1 MAEYCHSLS
10 QASSAPGGYSTGDA
24 STAICSTV
32 AAFATE
38 CERVT
43 SRQLSWRSEEFC
55 PLPCPAGQIFSACGV
70 PAAGRCGASVSDSW
84 LCEEGCAC
92 PEGLLMDGDQ
102 CVPAE
107 QCSCRHNG
115 VQYQAGDTVQQ
126 DCNTCV
132 CTSGEWRCTELACP
146 SQCVVAG
153 DPHYLTFDGLRYD
166 FQGKC
171 SYYLVQSDRF
181 SIQAENVPCSG
192 AISEKL
198 NYHPSTLP
206 GEPSCTKS
214 VRLEYEGVT
223 VDLKQNLQVLINGE
237 TPPMIPW
244 WVDGVYIKYASS
256 LYISVTLPN
265 GLEVWWDGETRA
277 IVHAPAQLGDN
288 IRGLCGNNNGNQRD
302 DFETPEGDIEMSPIA
317 FASKWKVDETCDDK
331 TEPHGHPC
339 EVYSEKYGEASR
351 YCDNLISLPVFQKC
365 HSVVDPAPYV
375 KNCEY
380 DLCSCRAELA
390 DCYCVHLADY
400 ADACA
405 ARGVELLWRAEVG
418 LCGKGCPFGQEYQ
431 VCGDS
436 CGHTCFDLATASEC
450 ERRCVDGC
458 QCPKDQALDA
468 DGRCAP
474 ISSCPCV
481 YQNKEYRPGHRR
493 YQGAGASLQ
502 QCECVN
508 ARWQCEL
515 SKTEKLTDNSGKCN
529 ATAHMLYVDCLP
541 DHPVTCKS
549 RHSSRAETS
558 KSLYQVCES
567 GCVCA
572 DGYVLD
578 ASSGQCVT
586 ADQCPCHH
594 GGRAYAHGSTFG
606 TECRSCTCESGM
618 WTCEEQ
624 ACDGVC
630 TAWGNSHYETFD
642 GRIYDIEGD
651 CQYLLAR
658 GKETSKDQF
667 EVVVTNV
674 PCGAGS
680 TCPKAVLVRVG
691 HGTTQEE
698 IALEADKPL
707 PTAFELTR
715 LSVRQAGAF
724 AFVEAPNLGLVVQWD
739 YGTRIYIRLSS
750 QWKGKMQGLCGN
762 FDGNPG
768 NDFRGPSGLLENT
781 AVQFAEQ
788 YKLQPYCPTTQPIVD
803 SCKLHPERRLFAVRR
818 CAALKSAV
826 FGDCHTELD
835 VEPFFERCVQDTCA
849 CTGGGD
855 CECLCTAV
863 AAYGQ
868 ACSRKGVHVRW
879 RSNDL
884 CPMQCDTECSQ
895 YSPCVSACPPKT
907 CENRYIY
914 EDITGMCA
922 DDTCVEGCQPKP
934 CPPGQVYHNGTLDSC
949 VKENDCKTKCAVIGG
964 RQLYEG
970 DVITRDDCH
979 VCYCTRGQ
987 QKCRGSPCPVVVTS
1001 EPPPTE
1007 EPPAAPSP
1015 TKLGTCREGWST
1027 WVNRNKPMAYT
1038 RPRDVERIPTF
1049 IEPVDKADALQALVI
1064 LVPGSSSIVSG
1075 NITFVQKSAD
1085 QPLQIAGEV
1094 EGLTP
1099 GSHGFHIHETG
1110 STADQCR
1117 AAGGHFNPLG
1127 LPHGS
1132 PDSAARHIGDL
1143 GNIVADSFG
1152 RAQVR
1157 ISLPPGKIGLFGDQ
1171 SVLGLALVVHAGE
1184 DDLGRGA
1191 PGSGTELTGN
1201 AGPRLACGVIRR
1213 AYDVSSGVGFCADN
1227 QVTDVRCRTAGT
1239 HLRPSE
1245 TGERVRCSVSEGLVC
1260 DSDFVCQDYEL
1271 QVLCDC
1277 SIQATEEPP
1286 PVSTTPAPTRPP
1298 SECADGWTEWMSGH
1312 TPSAGD
1318 WTDTEDARQ
1327 LRESHSFCED
1337 RFITAIECRTR
1348 LGQQDVE
1355 KTGAGAICNLN
1366 AGLVCSDALGYC
1378 PDFEVRFFCNCDHVK
1393 PPSVVP
1399 PVADEKC
1406 SPVGAMSPHLS
1417 DCHKFL
1423 QCGANGKQVEMSCSS
1438 DLMFH
1443 PGSGTCDWPAEV
1455 IAVRPECDEDHGRSI
1470 SSTPPPGEHCDE
1482 IHPVRAH
1489 PTDCHAYFQCIR
1501 VATGEL
1507 TEIMQSCG
1515 KHMMYN
1521 PKTMTCDSVA
1531 NVRALREECAAA
1543 PPVVCPPNEVYDDCK
1558 IRCDQLCHYFDGFL
1572 EAQGFCKVKDACKP
1586 GCRLAGLG
1594 YRGCPAGYV
1603 WMDDERCVRTSEC
1616 NCRLPNGKPL
1626 GPGQVQ
1632 TAEDGCTQMQCV
1644 DNAVVYDS
1652 SGCQPTTPA
1661 PPPNCD
1667 LWGEWIDS
1675 TNPTVGDYEAEMLPW
1690 WESFCDE
1697 GYLKEIECQVAD
1709 TGAPYDTT
1717 PDVGVTCNINS
1728 GLACN
1733 NKAQPDGRCHN
1744 YRIRYYCSCGVDPSI
1759 TTPAP
1764 ETTPTPTEATT
1775 PTYPTIVPPEE
1786 CDVKRFVPLVYGEEP
1801 LPDSSFTA
1809 SSSASPEAAPAYA
1822 KILGQFQDARRSW
1835 MPAEDNQ
1842 RQYLQV
1848 DLGSPEPVYAVKVV
1862 GNPALKAAV
1871 VKFELWISD
1880 DGENF
1885 QPLTNQRGLP
1895 QGLKSISALADPQP
1909 VILPTPVTARYV
1921 RVVPK
1926 TWQTRIALKLEV
1938 FGCSKTTET
1947 PTPPT
1952 PTPTVIVTT
1961 VEPPPH
1967 CDEQQFISLLYGDD
1981 PLPDSSFSA
1990 SSVVGP
1996 AMAAKYVKIK
2006 GSADDKVRSWT
2017 PSNNDQN
2024 QYLQVDLGAVQ
2035 PVYAVTVMGNKAIA
2049 STVTE
2054 FEVLYSD
2061 DGTIYSYAVNQ
2072 MGQRASLRAVEPLSS
2087 APGRI
2092 ILPVPFEGRYVRIH
2106 PTDWTTRITLK
2117 LELFGCSEATPTE
2130 ISTTPTPPPRC
2141 LEEMGL
2147 ENGLLDDSLIT
2158 VSSELSPE
2166 HGASAVRPG
2175 GAGWI
2180 PKKSNNKQYI
2190 RVDLTDERTIDG
2202 LITTGVLV
2210 KGQPVPGYP
2219 GQFEPDETRSIG
2231 SYRVRYSQD
2240 GVNWIWVYNK
2250 SGRVKVF
2257 PGHSERTA
2265 LSPMQ
2270 NVFEQPLHARFVEI
2284 APETWPEDGIGAT
2297 VEVLGCYH
2305 PYPAVT
2311 TTTTTEAPDV
2321 PCQLCPGV
2329 PATAHEGC
2337 EECGPERYW
2346 NGTGCIA
2353 GTALCPCFYN
2363 GRAYEVGSLFDLS
2376 NCQECVCGLGG
2387 ERTCDR
2393 KDCPLCGGNLVS
2405 ELSESCDCQ
2414 CNPCPD
2420 GTRICLTSRTCLEEE
2435 KWCDGVKQCPDDEGD
2450 ECDETTTT
2458 TTTTTTTPAPLLP
2471 QYCTLKGNTFNT
2483 FDSVEFKY
2491 QICHH
2496 TLAKREG
2503 IFDVTVH
2510 RVCNSECHREVRVTS
2525 LGEEVTLVPNV
2536 GVQYGGFSY
2545 DLTQAKSVRSKLDAF
2560 DISVTPGGSIL
2571 FNAPQ
2576 VGFAVIVNN
2585 IGNVVVGLNN
2595 KHAGDV
2601 EGLCGDF
2608 DGNRYNDKHK
2618 PDGTLAVSTAE
2629 FGDSWALPGEQ
2640 ETCEPPEK
2648 CQHTQQAFS
2657 ICQKIRQEPFSRCH
2671 MAVQPD
2677 SFISSCLETT
2687 CDCLDAGKDTD
2698 KCRCEAL
2705 TTYVTECLSLDPA
2718 IELDSWRTKHQ
2729 CPSDCPPGEVYRDCY
2744 RPTCEPSCNHLDP
2757 CDILPDMC
2765 FSGCYCPDG
2774 QVRSDGRCV
2783 EPVECDDC
2791 KCAVYPGGGFETFDK
2806 KEIIFKTNCSY
2817 QAAGRDEPN
2826 GKYNFKVL
2834 VDNANCHTTYD
2845 GRVSCTD
2852 DVRLEW
2858 ASNVILLQRAGD
2870 LVEVFVNGAMVEGFY
2885 HEYGWG
2891 SVSQPPQSA
2900 VLVTVPALHL
2910 EVSLHPVSGELSIQL
2925 PSKIYGG
2932 SVGGVCGNCNGSP
2945 EDEESRSPAFWLL
2958 DHERPDQCVSEK
2970 PPCVPPPA
2978 DQDPCQALLDE
2989 TVFGACHQLQD
3000 PAPLVA
3006 ACQRRLCDDVT
3017 HDVCDEL
3024 EQYARRCYESGLC
3037 LPWRSDELC
3046 GREDACPPTTEYRQC
3061 TGTCL
3066 KSCDKQD
3073 CPRLEMD
3080 GCFCPDGQV
3089 YENDVCVSAARC
3101 QFCDDEGHR
3110 AGDTWKPDNCTSCEC
3125 QEGGLARC
3133 TQADCPDSASLECG
3147 ADEVV
3152 TELEGT
3158 GTECCPPRYVCRP
3171 APTTTTTEPPV
3182 HCPDVVEPTCN
3193 AAEGK
3198 RVERLTVNGCPVAVC
3213 ECVPEKE
3220 CPERLQLRPL
3230 NAGESYRNRTDT
3242 CCPLEEIV
3250 CNKTACPAP
3259 PQCPDGFLLRTNPET
3274 VADCCPHTF
3283 CRQPPDT
3290 CLVRLDVDIDIR
3302 TITADSDEGFVL
3314 KRAGEVWTDGFCDN
3328 CTCREVPGGDPP
3340 YQPVCV
3346 RVACQL
3352 PSEADEQ
3359 EYVYEENEDSADLC
3373 CPELERTACR
3383 DNGKVY
3389 QPGNS
3394 WQPSIGGRPVD
3405 PCVTWTCE
3413 NDPKHGVIK
3422 VSNREKCAKECRL
3435 GHTYVAP
3442 APGSDQCCGECE
3454 RTACVVGGV
3463 VHAEGEIWKSE
3474 DGCTE
3479 FTCERDFFDGQLT
3492 VMSMAAL
3499 CRDVS
3504 DCPPENL
3511 YTDET
3516 GCCQRCNRTDN
3527 CHVKVVPPPETVGM
3541 FKQGECVNTEP
3552 VVGIINCK
3560 GACDSMAFFDT
3571 DTSTI
3576 QSGCKCCGATGT
3588 RQLDVRLTCETGNSI
3603 YHTFTVPDSCACS
3616 KCVSSSSE
3624 LDSRSAGAFWQQS
3637 TGEDWAQQT
3646 GLPDPWGAGDGGA
3659 DPWATDGGGGA
3670 DPWATDGGG
3679 GGADPWATGGDPW
3692 AAGGGGGD
3700 PWATGGGKD
3709 AEFARQL
3716 GPEGSDEVLDSEL
3729 LSLLGSVTDDSED
3742 IGTGTIH

>member
-1 MAEYCHSLS
+1 M
-10 QASSAPGGYSTGDA
+10 
-24 STAICSTV
+24 
-32 AAFATE
+32 
-38 CERVT
+38 
-43 SRQLSWRSEEFC
+43 
-55 PLPCPAGQIFSACGV
+55 
-70 PAAGRCGASVSDSW
+70 
-84 LCEEGCAC
+84 
-92 PEGLLMDGDQ
+92 
-102 CVPAE
+102 
-107 QCSCRHNG
+107 
-115 VQYQAGDTVQQ
+115 
-126 DCNTCV
+126 
-132 CTSGEWRCTELACP
+132 
-146 SQCVVAG
+146 
-153 DPHYLTFDGLRYD
+153 
-166 FQGKC
+166 
-171 SYYLVQSDRF
+171 
-181 SIQAENVPCSG
+181 
-192 AISEKL
+192 
-198 NYHPSTLP
+198 
-206 GEPSCTKS
+206 
-214 VRLEYEGVT
+214 
-223 VDLKQNLQVLINGE
+223 
-237 TPPMIPW
+237 
-244 WVDGVYIKYASS
+244 
-256 LYISVTLPN
+256 
-265 GLEVWWDGETRA
+265 
-277 IVHAPAQLGDN
+277 LG
-288 IRGLCGNNNGNQRD
+288 
-302 DFETPEGDIEMSPIA
+302 
-317 FASKWKVDETCDDK
+317 
-331 TEPHGHPC
+331 
-339 EVYSEKYGEASR
+339 
-351 YCDNLISLPVFQKC
+351 
-365 HSVVDPAPYV
+365 
-375 KNCEY
+375 
-380 DLCSCRAELA
+380 
-390 DCYCVHLADY
+390 
-400 ADACA
+400 
-405 ARGVELLWRAEVG
+405 
-418 LCGKGCPFGQEYQ
+418 
-431 VCGDS
+431 
-436 CGHTCFDLATASEC
+436 
-450 ERRCVDGC
+450 
-458 QCPKDQALDA
+458 
-468 DGRCAP
+468 
-474 ISSCPCV
+474 
-481 YQNKEYRPGHRR
+481 
-493 YQGAGASLQ
+493 
-502 QCECVN
+502 
-508 ARWQCEL
+508 
-515 SKTEKLTDNSGKCN
+515 
-529 ATAHMLYVDCLP
+529 
-541 DHPVTCKS
+541 
-549 RHSSRAETS
+549 
-558 KSLYQVCES
+558 
-567 GCVCA
+567 
-572 DGYVLD
+572 
-578 ASSGQCVT
+578 
-586 ADQCPCHH
+586 
-594 GGRAYAHGSTFG
+594 
-606 TECRSCTCESGM
+606 
-618 WTCEEQ
+618 
-624 ACDGVC
+624 
-630 TAWGNSHYETFD
+630 
-642 GRIYDIEGD
+642 
-651 CQYLLAR
+651 
-658 GKETSKDQF
+658 
-667 EVVVTNV
+667 
-674 PCGAGS
+674 
-680 TCPKAVLVRVG
+680 
-691 HGTTQEE
+691 
-698 IALEADKPL
+698 
-707 PTAFELTR
+707 
-715 LSVRQAGAF
+715 
-724 AFVEAPNLGLVVQWD
+724 
-739 YGTRIYIRLSS
+739 
-750 QWKGKMQGLCGN
+750 
-762 FDGNPG
+762 
-768 NDFRGPSGLLENT
+768 
-781 AVQFAEQ
+781 
-788 YKLQPYCPTTQPIVD
+788 
-803 SCKLHPERRLFAVRR
+803 
-818 CAALKSAV
+818 
-826 FGDCHTELD
+826 
-835 VEPFFERCVQDTCA
+835 
-849 CTGGGD
+849 
-855 CECLCTAV
+855 
-863 AAYGQ
+863 
-868 ACSRKGVHVRW
+868 
-879 RSNDL
+879 
-884 CPMQCDTECSQ
+884 
-895 YSPCVSACPPKT
+895 
-907 CENRYIY
+907 
-914 EDITGMCA
+914 
-922 DDTCVEGCQPKP
+922 
-934 CPPGQVYHNGTLDSC
+934 
-949 VKENDCKTKCAVIGG
+949 
-964 RQLYEG
+964 
-970 DVITRDDCH
+970 
-979 VCYCTRGQ
+979 
-987 QKCRGSPCPVVVTS
+987 
-1001 EPPPTE
+1001 
-1007 EPPAAPSP
+1007 
-1015 TKLGTCREGWST
+1015 
-1027 WVNRNKPMAYT
+1027 
-1038 RPRDVERIPTF
+1038 
-1049 IEPVDKADALQALVI
+1049 
-1064 LVPGSSSIVSG
+1064 
-1075 NITFVQKSAD
+1075 
-1085 QPLQIAGEV
+1085 
-1094 EGLTP
+1094 
-1099 GSHGFHIHETG
+1099 
-1110 STADQCR
+1110 
-1117 AAGGHFNPLG
+1117 
-1127 LPHGS
+1127 
-1132 PDSAARHIGDL
+1132 
-1143 GNIVADSFG
+1143 
-1152 RAQVR
+1152 
-1157 ISLPPGKIGLFGDQ
+1157 
-1171 SVLGLALVVHAGE
+1171 
-1184 DDLGRGA
+1184 
-1191 PGSGTELTGN
+1191 
-1201 AGPRLACGVIRR
+1201 
-1213 AYDVSSGVGFCADN
+1213 
-1227 QVTDVRCRTAGT
+1227 
-1239 HLRPSE
+1239 
-1245 TGERVRCSVSEGLVC
+1245 
-1260 DSDFVCQDYEL
+1260 
-1271 QVLCDC
+1271 
-1277 SIQATEEPP
+1277 
-1286 PVSTTPAPTRPP
+1286 
-1298 SECADGWTEWMSGH
+1298 
-1312 TPSAGD
+1312 
-1318 WTDTEDARQ
+1318 
-1327 LRESHSFCED
+1327 
-1337 RFITAIECRTR
+1337 
-1348 LGQQDVE
+1348 
-1355 KTGAGAICNLN
+1355 
-1366 AGLVCSDALGYC
+1366 
-1378 PDFEVRFFCNCDHVK
+1378 
-1393 PPSVVP
+1393 
-1399 PVADEKC
+1399 
-1406 SPVGAMSPHLS
+1406 
-1417 DCHKFL
+1417 
-1423 QCGANGKQVEMSCSS
+1423 
-1438 DLMFH
+1438 
-1443 PGSGTCDWPAEV
+1443 
-1455 IAVRPECDEDHGRSI
+1455 
-1470 SSTPPPGEHCDE
+1470 
-1482 IHPVRAH
+1482 
-1489 PTDCHAYFQCIR
+1489 
-1501 VATGEL
+1501 
-1507 TEIMQSCG
+1507 
-1515 KHMMYN
+1515 
-1521 PKTMTCDSVA
+1521 
-1531 NVRALREECAAA
+1531 
-1543 PPVVCPPNEVYDDCK
+1543 
-1558 IRCDQLCHYFDGFL
+1558 
-1572 EAQGFCKVKDACKP
+1572 KVKDACKP

-1616 NCRLPNGKPL
+1616 NCRLPNGKTARRQYTIN
-1626 GPGQVQ
+1626 PGQVQ
-1632 TAEDGCTQMQCV
+1632 TAEDGCTQLQCV
-1644 DNAVVYDS
+1644 DNSVVYDS

-1744 YRIRYYCSCGVDPSI
+1744 YRIRYYCSCG
-1759 TTPAP
+1759 
-1764 ETTPTPTEATT
+1764 EATT

-1786 CDVKRFVPLVYGEEP
+1786 CDVKRFIPLVYGEEP

-1809 SSSASPEAAPAYA
+1809 SSSASPEAAPAFA

-1895 QGLKSISALADPQP
+1895 QGLKSISALTDPQP

-1938 FGCSKTTET
+1938 FGCSETTET
-1947 PTPPT
+1947 PTPT

-2305 PYPAVT
+2305 PYRKYRLLPPVS
-2311 TTTTTEAPDV
+2311 
-2321 PCQLCPGV
+2321 
-2329 PATAHEGC
+2329 
-2337 EECGPERYW
+2337 
-2346 NGTGCIA
+2346 
-2353 GTALCPCFYN
+2353 
-2363 GRAYEVGSLFDLS
+2363 YEVGSLFDLS

-2834 VDNANCHTTYD
+2834 VDNVNCHTTYD

-2870 LVEVFVNGAMVEGFY
+2870 LRRNSAGSWRSRRAASERSALAALRKKISRLERKMGRIENKGKSIPFKLAARMARYMARMRRLQQQSAPELTTAAPLTLTTTEPPAVPDSERRPTAAPATEPPSPITIDRLKAVAGALDRYSRYRPDEAVSRAYRRAELLEKRDPKLGLRALIRVARRARTTTPPPTTAEAVTELPVPQETLSAPPETVTAPPESSLSGRDRALVEQARRFSERRPAAQLSQVFRAALQAGSLAEFLQQYGGVVALIGSEDKDRDTAAERTDSEEEDTSRRTTETTPLRTETTPLRTETTPLRTETTLLRTETLGPAPAPVAAALVSTAPPARQRDREPTRTTEKPPPSPSPTDNEHQDRHEDGEYRGRRGRGYIHGYICVEVFVNGAMVEGFY